1 MKKVKKLIFSILF
14 ILVITIS
21 NIVFAENADI
31 FLEEEVSTIEEAN
44 EVKQNHLNI
53 IEKEYSPSLE
63 KCTYIDYQTN
73 IKEIANN
80 LNETTKESS
89 REKDEYVKEKE
100 EEGYTLN
107 VEVKEHDKVSTSY
120 KFSALNGVITSAKV
134 NNKETTEYNG
144 KKLLDVFDSFTDSD
158 TADVRITYDKN
169 MSSSTNAGSETK
181 KTLEEVKTL
190 VKELESKGY
199 TVSYNQNSNEVLTT
213 TITSKKALTKED
225 ITNKLQGEN
234 TEKEVKDVVINNT
247 TEPSTYTSPEYE
259 KKSDAESKYDELNNK
274 GIYESIVI
282 NEKINEQ
289 KTTKISEK
297 NKFNWINNDITPYT
311 EDVYTNKVKTGY
323 KYYYAV
329 EEIIKEAQNIT
340 QTGLTEDACNALKR
354 TYKESDGWTTSCTK
368 VTTITK
374 SETVNNVIKFNETKQ
389 ESRTWRHLDISV
401 NQNIRVVDAYGNTVA
416 DNIKGTLS
424 NISVVL
430 NEGTTN
436 QKTISYKSPSYD
448 NGRLEVRQD
457 TGYNGFTKVTNE
469 DLVKLSTT
477 IKYTYNGINVEKN
490 IVLEGYLDNIFNV
503 CKEKNEIGGGFDLE
517 FDVIVDTE
525 GNVSIVIS
533 TSETYTFTAS
543 KPAETKIQGYY
554 DEYEYQKLYQV
565 VAIDEDYTYNVSYV
579 LTDYTVEYNGS
590 SETLNVTENIYDK
603 YYVINGSKTTYKVTT
618 LGYIKEDDECGIGGD
633 ENFGKLV
640 VNYITT
646 DGTKLIDSLDYTK
659 VENTPYETEEKSFN
673 GYKLIKVE
681 GNTKGN
687 FVKDETIEVT
697 YIYQKLPTVNTG
709 INENNSYLS
718 ILLVSTLAL
727 GALIVFRKKI
737 LN

>member
-1 MKKVKKLIFSILF
+1 MKNYKRLIFSVLF
-14 ILVITIS
+14 VLTLTIS
-21 NIVFAENADI
+21 SIVFAETPDYT
-31 FLEEEVSTIEEAN
+31 FEEEVSSLEKAE
-44 EVKQNHLNI
+44 EVKQNHLNA
-53 IEKEYSPSLE
+53 IEEIGSTLD
-63 KCTYIDYQTN
+63 KCTSIKYETD
-73 IKEIANN
+73 IKEIVDN

-107 VEVKEHDKVSTSY
+107 VEVKEHNATSTSY
-120 KFSALNGVITSAKV
+120 KFSALNGVITSTKV

-144 KKLLDVFDSFTDSD
+144 KKLLDVFDSFADSD

-181 KTLEEVKTL
+181 KTEEEVKTL

-199 TVSYNQNSNEVLTT
+199 TVSYKQNSNDVLTT

-225 ITNKLQGEN
+225 ITNKLQSEN
-234 TEKEVKDVVINNT
+234 TEKEVKDVVINNV
-247 TEPSTYTSPEYE
+247 TEPSTYASPEYE
-259 KKSDAESKYDELNNK
+259 KKSDAENKYDELNNK

-297 NKFNWINNDITPYT
+297 NKFNWINNDRTPYT

-329 EEIIKEAQNIT
+329 EETIKEAQNIT

-448 NGRLEVRQD
+448 NGRLEVREN

-503 CKEKNEIGGGFDLE
+503 CTEKDKIGGGFDLE

-543 KPAETKIQGYY
+543 KPAETKLQGYY

-618 LGYIKEDDECGIGGD
+618 LGFLEEDDTCGTGGD
-633 ENFGKLV
+633 APVGKLI
-640 VNYITT
+640 VNYVTT
-646 DGTKLIDSLDYTK
+646 DGTKLTKSLESTEL
-659 VENTPYETEEKSFN
+659 ENTSYETIKKSFN
-673 GYKLIKVE
+673 GYKFVKVE
-681 GNTKGN
+681 GNTKGSYIAN
-687 FVKDETIEVT
+687 EIIEVT
-697 YIYQKLPTVNTG
+697 YIYEKLPSVNTG
-709 INENNSYLS
+709 INESNSYAS
-718 ILLVSTLAL
+718 ILVVSILAL
-727 GALIVFRKKI
+727 GALLVFRKKI
-737 LN
+737 FE